1 MTFRYPMRPLV
12 LSTALL
18 CATALL
24 GTATARDRKD
34 CERDYKPQVGQSGK
48 DVVWVPTPDEL
59 VRRMLQMAKVGS
71 QDVVYDL
78 GAGDGKI
85 AIAAGKVGAQ
95 SVGIEY
101 NPDMAK
107 LATCMVDAEGVGN
120 KTRIVQGDIFKEDFG
135 KATVVTM
142 YLLPELN
149 LCVRHRLLAMKPGT
163 RVTSHQFTMGDW
175 DADETSEIEYRTAY
189 LWIVPAR
196 VDGTW
201 QLRDASGAATT
212 INLTQNFQKLSG
224 EVVSGVEPTTAGGS
238 VAAGRSAEVCV
249 QRRQGHHADLHRYR
263 ARHGTRRHTEER
275 ECGNEGDRHVAGA
288 AASGRLG
295 RDAAA
300 MRSLLRQVG
309 AEPATASPAEAGL
322 FMSKD
327 AR

>member
-1 MTFRYPMRPLV
+1 
-12 LSTALL
+12 
-18 CATALL
+18 
-24 GTATARDRKD
+24 
-34 CERDYKPQVGQSGK
+34 
-48 DVVWVPTPDEL
+48 
-59 VRRMLQMAKVGS
+59 
-71 QDVVYDL
+71 
-78 GAGDGKI
+78 
-85 AIAAGKVGAQ
+85 
-95 SVGIEY
+95 
-101 NPDMAK
+101 MAK

-224 EVVSGVEPTTAGGS
+224 EVVSGSNRQPLVGASLRGDQLKFAFNDDKGTTRTFTGTVRGTELVGTLKS
-238 VAAGRSAEVCV
+238 GNAETKATGTL
-249 QRRQGHHADLHRYR
+249 QGPLR
-263 ARHGTRRHTEER
+263 
-275 ECGNEGDRHVAGA
+275 A
-288 AASGRLG
+288 AAWAEILPQCGRFYG
-295 RDAAA
+295 
-300 MRSLLRQVG
+300 
-309 AEPATASPAEAGL
+309 
-322 FMSKD
+322 K
-327 AR
+327 